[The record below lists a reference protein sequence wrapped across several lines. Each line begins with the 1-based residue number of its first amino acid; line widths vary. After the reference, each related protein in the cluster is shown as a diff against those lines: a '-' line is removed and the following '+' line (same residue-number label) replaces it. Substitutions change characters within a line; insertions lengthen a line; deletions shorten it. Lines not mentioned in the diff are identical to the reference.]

1 MNYRDYNDNEL
12 IFYIKENNEEANNII
27 FEKYRPLIIGVSQKM
42 FNYCKNSG
50 LELND
55 LIQEG
60 MLGLNQ
66 AINSFDTKRD
76 VTFYT
81 YAKTCVE
88 RKIVSLVVSSRRL
101 KHKIL
106 NESISIEVYND
117 NDEIV
122 SLDKLLEDNSYNPEN
137 IIFDIERNN
146 ELIESIEK
154 KLTPFE
160 QQVFTLKISNFNYN
174 EIAEILDK
182 DSKSIDNALQRIKAK
197 VKTELK
203 LRK

>member
-1 MNYRDYNDNEL
+1 MNYRDFNDNEL
-12 IFYIKENNEEANNII
+12 IAYIKENNEEANNII
-27 FEKYRPLIIGVSQKM
+27 FEKYRPLIVGAATRM
-42 FNYCKNSG
+42 FSYCKNSG

-66 AINSFDTKRD
+66 ALNSFDTERD
-76 VTFYT
+76 ITFYT

-106 NESISIEVYND
+106 NESISIEIYND
-117 NDEIV
+117 NDEV
-122 SLDKLLEDNSYNPEN
+122 VNLDKLLSDSSTNPET
-137 IIFDIERNN
+137 IIFDNEQNN
-146 ELIESIEK
+146 ELIEKIK
-154 KLTPFE
+154 NNLTPLE
-160 QQVFTLKISNFNYN
+160 QQVFELKINNFNYN

-182 DSKSIDNALQRIKAK
+182 DSKSIDNALQRIKNK
-197 VKTELK
+197 IKDKIMLTK
-203 LRK
+203 

>member
-1 MNYRDYNDNEL
+1 MNYRDFNDNEL
-12 IFYIKENNEEANNII
+12 IAYIKESNEEANNII
-27 FEKYRPLIIGVSQKM
+27 FEKYRPLIVGAASRM

-66 AINSFDTKRD
+66 ALNGFDTTRD

-81 YAKTCVE
+81 YAKTCIE

-106 NESISIEVYND
+106 NESISIEIYND
-117 NDEIV
+117 NDEFV
-122 SLDKLLEDNSYNPEN
+122 NLDKLLSDSSTDPETIMFDNEQ
-137 IIFDIERNN
+137 NN
-146 ELIESIEK
+146 ELIDKIK
-154 KLTPFE
+154 NQLTPFE
-160 QQVFTLKISNFNYN
+160 QQVFELKINNFNYN

-182 DSKSIDNALQRIKAK
+182 DSKSIDNALQRIKIK
-197 VKTELK
+197 IKEKILLTK
-203 LRK
+203 

>member
-1 MNYRDYNDNEL
+1 MNYRDFNDNEL
-12 IFYIKENNEEANNII
+12 IAYIKEDNEEANNII
-27 FEKYRPLIIGVSQKM
+27 FEKYRPLIAGAASRM

-66 AINSFDTKRD
+66 ALNSFDTTRD

-81 YAKTCVE
+81 YAKTCIE

-106 NESISIEVYND
+106 NESISIEIYND
-117 NDEIV
+117 NDEFV
-122 SLDKLLEDNSYNPEN
+122 NLDKLLSDSSTDPETIMFDNEQ
-137 IIFDIERNN
+137 NN
-146 ELIESIEK
+146 ELIDKIK
-154 KLTPFE
+154 NQLTPFE
-160 QQVFTLKISNFNYN
+160 QQVFELKINNFNYN

-182 DSKSIDNALQRIKAK
+182 DSKSIDNALQRIKIK
-197 VKTELK
+197 IKEKILLTK
-203 LRK
+203 

>member
-1 MNYRDYNDNEL
+1 MNYRDFNDNEL
-12 IFYIKENNEEANNII
+12 IAYIKENNEEANNII
-27 FEKYRPLIIGVSQKM
+27 FEKYRPLIVGAASRM

-66 AINSFDTKRD
+66 ALNSFDTTRD

-81 YAKTCVE
+81 YAKTCIE

-106 NESISIEVYND
+106 NESISIEIYND
-117 NDEIV
+117 NDEFV
-122 SLDKLLEDNSYNPEN
+122 NLDKLLSDSSTDPETIMFDNEQ
-137 IIFDIERNN
+137 NN
-146 ELIESIEK
+146 ELIDKIK
-154 KLTPFE
+154 NQLTPFE
-160 QQVFTLKISNFNYN
+160 QQVFELKINNFNYN

-182 DSKSIDNALQRIKAK
+182 DSKSIDNALQRIKIK
-197 VKTELK
+197 IKEKILLTK
-203 LRK
+203 

>member
-1 MNYRDYNDNEL
+1 MNYRDFNDNEL
-12 IFYIKENNEEANNII
+12 IAYIKEDNEEANNII
-27 FEKYRPLIIGVSQKM
+27 FEKYRPLIVGAASRM

-66 AINSFDTKRD
+66 ALNSFDTTRD
-76 VTFYT
+76 ITFYT
-81 YAKTCVE
+81 YAKTCIE

-117 NDEIV
+117 NDEV
-122 SLDKLLEDNSYNPEN
+122 VNLEKLLSDSSTNPET
-137 IIFDIERNN
+137 IMFDNERNN
-146 ELIESIEK
+146 ELIETIKSH
-154 KLTPFE
+154 LTPLE
-160 QQVFTLKISNFNYN
+160 QQVFELKINNFNYN

-182 DSKSIDNALQRIKAK
+182 DSKSIDNALQRIKNK
-197 VKTELK
+197 IKEKILLTK
-203 LRK
+203 